1 MCVCKCVCKCL
12 CVCSSLPGFFLLR
25 LLSWFGCVCVLLM
38 RLFMAV
44 DSSSSFS
51 SFSFSSS
58 SSSSSYC
65 WGGHCAIDGGPPW
78 TWQIKTLELTV
89 DANRRPIRRS
99 TTRTGNRFDS
109 TLALLP
115 PPQPNDIQTF
125 QKWIESDQSVSQLV
139 WWTERWWQCESSR
152 SDGWPRRGW
161 WQLTE
166 DGCIDPNGIIGGG
179 APRCGGAILL
189 AAPLPSSAFSSSRR
203 FKQAAFGFRFRSA
216 THTHTPE
223 NDIRKTENSA
233 ADSSAAVSRPF
244 ISDRV
249 DRQCNRSSWTT
260 TNESAELNGRLK
272 AAAARYH
279 RYEIC

>member
-1 MCVCKCVCKCL
+1 MCL
-12 CVCSSLPGFFLLR
+12 CFVDAVVYGRWFLFFFFFFFIFFFFFFFFLLLR
-25 LLSWFGCVCVLLM
+25 RTLRHRRRAALNLTDQNFRINGGCKPP
-38 RLFMAV
+38 ADQKV
-44 DSSSSFS
+44 DDS
-51 SFSFSSS
+51 
-58 SSSSSYC
+58 
-65 WGGHCAIDGGPPW
+65 HR
-78 TWQIKTLELTV
+78 Q
-89 DANRRPIRRS
+89 PIRFNVGFTS
-99 TTRTGNRFDS
+99 
-109 TLALLP
+109 

-216 THTHTPE
+216 THTPE